1 MNSSD
6 RRDDGRVDGRVDDY
20 EELLGRPVHR
30 VVAIAGGDIGDS
42 VQIEMKDGSK
52 YFAKRYPGG
61 ESSMSSA
68 EAHGLDW
75 LREAGSLRIPLVVAA
90 SSSGDPRLVLEWID
104 QSPRTNLFDEIF
116 GRGLAA
122 LHQSGA
128 PEFGLTA
135 DNYIGSLRQCNQA
148 RQSWSEFYA
157 RERIAPQVEL
167 ARRSHALPRDLD
179 RSLEHL
185 INTMSEHCGPEPEPA
200 RLHGDLW
207 AGNLIADERGL
218 PCLIDPAVYGGHPE
232 MDLAM
237 MKLFGGFSARVF
249 DAYGEVAP
257 LEQGFEERVALW
269 QLYPLLVHLK
279 LFGGSYLGRVAEVV
293 SRYV

>member
-1 MNSSD
+1 MNSSESH
-6 RRDDGRVDGRVDDY
+6 Y
-20 EELLGRPVHR
+20 ERLLGRPVNR
-30 VVAIAGGDIGDS
+30 VAAVAGGDIGES
-42 VQIEMKDGSK
+42 VRIEMKDGSK

-61 ESSMSSA
+61 ESSMSTA

-75 LREAGSLRIPLVVAA
+75 LRKAGSLRVPLVIAA
-90 SSSGDPRLVLEWID
+90 SSDGDPLLVLEWID
-104 QSPRTNLFDEIF
+104 QASRADRFDETL

-122 LHQSGA
+122 LHQHGA

-135 DNYIGSLRQCNQA
+135 NNYIGSLAQRNQP
-148 RQSWSEFYA
+148 RESWSEFYA
-157 RERIAPQVEL
+157 RERIAPQAEL
-167 ARRSHALPRDLD
+167 ARRAQRLPVDLD
-179 RSLEHL
+179 RSLERL
-185 INTMSEHCGPEPEPA
+185 IDTMSKHCGPEPNPA

-207 AGNLIADERGL
+207 AGNLIADDRGL

-249 DAYGEVAP
+249 DAYREVAP
-257 LEQGFEERVALW
+257 FEQDFGDRVALW
-269 QLYPLLVHLK
+269 QLYPLLVHLN
-279 LFGGSYLGRVAEVV
+279 LFGGSYLGRVAKVI

>member
-1 MNSSD
+1 MNSSESH
-6 RRDDGRVDGRVDDY
+6 Y
-20 EELLGRPVHR
+20 ERLLGRPVNR
-30 VVAIAGGDIGDS
+30 VAAVAGGDIGES
-42 VQIEMKDGSK
+42 VRIEMKDGSK

-61 ESSMSSA
+61 ESSMSTA

-75 LREAGSLRIPLVVAA
+75 LRKAGSLRVPLVIAA
-90 SSSGDPRLVLEWID
+90 SSDGDPLLVLEWID
-104 QSPRTNLFDEIF
+104 QASRADRFDETL

-122 LHQSGA
+122 LHQHGA

-135 DNYIGSLRQCNQA
+135 NNYIGSLAQRNQP
-148 RQSWSEFYA
+148 RESWSEFYA
-157 RERIAPQVEL
+157 RERIAPQAEL
-167 ARRSHALPRDLD
+167 ARRAQRLPVDLD
-179 RSLEHL
+179 RSLERL
-185 INTMSEHCGPEPEPA
+185 IDTISKHCGPEPNPA

-207 AGNLIADERGL
+207 AGNLIADDRGL

-249 DAYGEVAP
+249 DAYREVAP
-257 LEQGFEERVALW
+257 FEQDFGDRVALW
-269 QLYPLLVHLK
+269 QLYPLLVHLN
-279 LFGGSYLGRVAEVV
+279 LFGGSYLGRVAEVI

>member
-1 MNSSD
+1 MCSSD
-6 RRDDGRVDGRVDDY
+6 
-20 EELLGRPVHR
+20 L
-30 VVAIAGGDIGDS
+30 
-42 VQIEMKDGSK
+42 KDGSK

-61 ESSMSSA
+61 ESSMSTA

-75 LREAGSLRIPLVVAA
+75 LRKAGSLRVPLVIAA
-90 SSSGDPRLVLEWID
+90 SSDGDPLLVLEWID
-104 QSPRTNLFDEIF
+104 QASRADRFDETL

-122 LHQSGA
+122 LHQHGA

-135 DNYIGSLRQCNQA
+135 NNYIGSLAQRNQP
-148 RQSWSEFYA
+148 RESWSEFYA
-157 RERIAPQVEL
+157 RERIAPQAEL
-167 ARRSHALPRDLD
+167 ARRAQRLPVDLD
-179 RSLEHL
+179 RSLERL
-185 INTMSEHCGPEPEPA
+185 IDTMSKHCGPEPNPA

-207 AGNLIADERGL
+207 AGNLIADDRGL

-249 DAYGEVAP
+249 DAYREVAP
-257 LEQGFEERVALW
+257 FEQDFGDRVALW
-269 QLYPLLVHLK
+269 QLYPLLVHLN
-279 LFGGSYLGRVAEVV
+279 LFGGSYLGRVAEVI